1 MLTCA
6 EELLLLAHDEKS
18 GQFANL
24 QDLLMNTALAGAAL
38 MDLALLN
45 RVDTDLRALVVLDR
59 APTGEKVL
67 DFALN
72 AIGTLPAKTKTIDA
86 LDVLRKQGDEIEQL
100 VIARLIERGI
110 LKEQEGRFLWV
121 FETRRYPLIDGKE
134 LREVKRRIADLLLS
148 DEIPDP
154 RDIVIIAL
162 AQSCGLLGRV
172 FSESELRSAQDRIDQ
187 IAKMD
192 LIGQAMTDMMVELN
206 AALTKLLPYG

>member
-1 MLTCA
+1 MLTCT
-6 EELLLLAHDEKS
+6 EELLLLAHDERS

-38 MDLALLN
+38 MDLALLD
-45 RVDTDLRALVVLDR
+45 RVDTDVRSLVVLDR
-59 APTGEKVL
+59 SPTGEKLL

-72 AIGTLPAKTKTIDA
+72 SIGTLPAKTTTIDA
-86 LDVLRKQGDEIEQL
+86 LDVLRKQGNDIEQL
-100 VIARLIERGI
+100 TITQLIERGI

-121 FETRRYPLIDGKE
+121 FESRRYPLIDGKE
-134 LREVKRRIADLLLS
+134 LQEVKRRIADLLLS
-148 DEIPDP
+148 DDIPDP
-154 RDIVIIAL
+154 RDIVIVAL
-162 AQSCGLLGRV
+162 AQSCGLLRRV
-172 FSESELRSAQDRIDQ
+172 FSDSELRSAQQRIEQ

>member
-24 QDLLMNTALAGAAL
+24 QDLLMNTALAGAVL
-38 MDLALLN
+38 MDLALAN
-45 RVDTDLRALVVLDR
+45 RLDTDLNSLVLLDR
-59 APTGEKVL
+59 SPTGEKLL
-67 DFALN
+67 DFALTSV
-72 AIGTLPAKTKTIDA
+72 GTLPKKTTTLDA
-86 LDVLRKQGDEIEQL
+86 LDVLRKQGDELERL
-100 VIARLIERGI
+100 GIARLIERGI
-110 LKEQEGRFLWV
+110 LKEQEGRILWV
-121 FETRRYPLIDGKE
+121 FESRRYPLIDGKE

-148 DEIPDP
+148 DDIPDP

-162 AQSCGLLGRV
+162 AQACGLLSRV

-187 IAKMD
+187 LAKMD

>member
-24 QDLLMNTALAGAAL
+24 QDLLMNTALAGAVL
-38 MDLALLN
+38 MDLALAN
-45 RVDTDLRALVVLDR
+45 RLDTDLNSLVLLDR
-59 APTGEKVL
+59 SPTGEKLL
-67 DFALN
+67 DFALTSV
-72 AIGTLPAKTKTIDA
+72 GTLPKKTTTLDA
-86 LDVLRKQGDEIEQL
+86 LDVLRKQGDELERL
-100 VIARLIERGI
+100 GIARLIERGI
-110 LKEQEGRFLWV
+110 LKEVEGRILWV
-121 FETRRYPLIDGKE
+121 FESRRYPLIDGKE

-172 FSESELRSAQDRIDQ
+172 FSESELSSAQDRIDQ

>member
-6 EELLLLAHDEKS
+6 EELLLLAHDEQS

-24 QDLLMNTALAGAAL
+24 QDLLMNTALAGAVL

-45 RVDTDLRALVVLDR
+45 RVDTDVSSLVVLDR
-59 APTGEKVL
+59 SPTGEKLL

-72 AIGTLPAKTKTIDA
+72 SIATLPKKTTTLDA
-86 LDVLRKQGDEIEQL
+86 LDVLRKQGDELERL
-100 VIARLIERGI
+100 AIARLIERRI
-110 LKEQEGRFLWV
+110 LQEKEGRILWV
-121 FETRRYPLIDGKE
+121 FESRRYPLIDGKE

-148 DEIPDP
+148 DDIPDP

-162 AQSCGLLGRV
+162 AQACGLLGRV
-172 FSESELRSAQDRIDQ
+172 FSESELRSAQNRIEQ
-187 IAKMD
+187 LAKMD

-206 AALTKLLPYG
+206 AALTKLMPYG

>member
-38 MDLALLN
+38 MDLALIN
-45 RVDTDLRALVVLDR
+45 RIDTDLRSLVVLDR
-59 APTGEKVL
+59 KPTGEKIL

-72 AIGTLPAKTKTIDA
+72 AIGALPSKTKTIDA
-86 LDVLRKQGDEIEQL
+86 LDVLRKQGEELEEI

-110 LKEQEGRFLWV
+110 LKEEEGRILWV

-172 FSESELRSAQDRIDQ
+172 FSESELSSAQDRIDQ

>member
-24 QDLLMNTALAGAAL
+24 QDLLMNTALAGAVL

-45 RVDTDLRALVVLDR
+45 RVDTDVRSLVVLDR
-59 APTGEKVL
+59 KPTGEKVL

-72 AIGTLPAKTKTIDA
+72 AVGTLPAKTTTIDA
-86 LDVLRKQGDEIEQL
+86 LDVLRKQGDEIERE

-110 LKEQEGRFLWV
+110 LQEKEGRILWV
-121 FETRRYPLIDGKE
+121 FESRRYPLIDGKE
-134 LREVKRRIADLLLS
+134 LQEVKRRIADLLLS
-148 DEIPDP
+148 DEIPDA

-162 AQSCGLLGRV
+162 AQSCGLLRRV
-172 FSESELRSAQDRIDQ
+172 FSDSELRSAQNRIDQ